1 MIKGR
6 KVSAASKILADYV
19 ATYDSTVIKKMKDLG
34 AVFLGRTNM
43 DEFAMGGSTEN
54 SAFGVT
60 KNPHDFSRVPGDR
73 LAEARRR

>member
-1 MIKGR
+1 
-6 KVSAASKILADYV
+6 
-19 ATYDSTVIKKMKDLG
+19 MKDLG